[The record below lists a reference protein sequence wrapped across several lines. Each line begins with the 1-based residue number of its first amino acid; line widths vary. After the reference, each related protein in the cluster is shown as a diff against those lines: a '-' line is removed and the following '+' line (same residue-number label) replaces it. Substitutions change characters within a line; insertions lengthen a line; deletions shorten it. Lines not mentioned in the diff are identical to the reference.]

1 MHHRHTRPR
10 KTRKPPIVNPTQECL
25 NKGKDLMN
33 KKELGKPK
41 PRLFTKNIASCPYKN
56 IGGPACPVTKSLT
69 AAVF

>member
-1 MHHRHTRPR
+1 
-10 KTRKPPIVNPTQECL
+10 
-25 NKGKDLMN
+25 MN